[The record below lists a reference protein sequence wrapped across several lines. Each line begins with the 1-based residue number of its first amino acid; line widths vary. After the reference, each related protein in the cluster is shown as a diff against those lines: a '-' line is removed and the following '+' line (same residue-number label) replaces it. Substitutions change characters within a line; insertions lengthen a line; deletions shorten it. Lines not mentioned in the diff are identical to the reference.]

1 MKPIW
6 KLPVVQF
13 YIQLISLLPF
23 MQCVHIED
31 PYEHM
36 NKYYQYGYQVDD
48 HYTGE
53 ASVPFCPVQLH
64 FHLTQVTT
72 TGTWSTRRA
81 T

>member
-6 KLPVVQF
+6 KFPA
-13 YIQLISLLPF
+13 IKLISLLPF

-36 NKYYQYGYQVDD
+36 DKYYQYGYQVDD

-53 ASVPFCPVQLH
+53 C
-64 FHLTQVTT
+64 
-72 TGTWSTRRA
+72 TRHM
-81 T
+81 